1 VKIPVGIP
9 VFVSAAGIDPRYA
22 RLVHK
27 YFISSVVWLL
37 LGSLAGLLE
46 AFRFNHPDLLSFP
59 WLSFGRARPMHT
71 GLVLWGFASLALV
84 GIALYVV
91 PRSSKTNLHSLLAA
105 RVSLWLWNAGIGLGT
120 LALALGQSNGSQE
133 YREYPLFLKVGGI
146 PMVPVVLLLAVSAG
160 LLAWNFYKT
169 LQARRVSQIYISNWF
184 MLAATLFVMV
194 VLLVGYLPG
203 FSRGIGQ
210 TTVQGYYMH
219 NAVGMWFTPLAVG
232 ATYYTLPKLVNKP
245 IYSYALG
252 VLGFW
257 THLVFYT
264 LIGTHHYVFSALPSW
279 LQTTAIIFSTAMMVP
294 VWAST
299 GNFLLTMRGER
310 SAIRISYSLPFI
322 LVGAVFYGLASVQ
335 GTAEAFKAAN
345 EHWHFTAF
353 TVGHSHLAMV
363 GFVSF
368 LLWGSVY
375 GLLPRVTGREPKV
388 ELVGFHFWL
397 SFVGLVMM
405 FLALSLGG
413 HHQGGT
419 WLDGEPFLDGLRG
432 LAPYW
437 VWRSVGG
444 TFMTLGH
451 VVFAVNLW
459 MMRPGAFVNLMPQ
472 PVLEEAPA

>member
-1 VKIPVGIP
+1 MKIPVGIP
-9 VFVSAAGIDPRYA
+9 VFVAAAGIDPRYA

-27 YFISSVVWLL
+27 YFVSAVVWLL

-46 AFRFNHPDLLSFP
+46 AFRFNYPDLLSFEL
-59 WLSFGRARPMHT
+59 LSFGRVRPIHT
-71 GLVLWGFASLALV
+71 GMVLWGWASLALLGV
-84 GIALYVV
+84 ALYVV
-91 PRSSKTNLHSLLAA
+91 PRSSKTSLHSLLAA
-105 RVSLWLWNAGIGLGT
+105 RVALWLWNLGLALGT
-120 LALALGQSNGSQE
+120 LALSLGATNGAQE
-133 YREYPLFLKVGGI
+133 YREYPLWFRLGGI
-146 PMVPVVLLLAVSAG
+146 PVPVVLLLGIAV
-160 LLAWNFYKT
+160 LLHAWNFYQT
-169 LQARRVSQIYISNWF
+169 IARRRMGQIYISNWF
-184 MLAATLFVMV
+184 ILGATLFVAV
-194 VLLVGYLPG
+194 VFGIGYAPG
-203 FSRGIGQ
+203 LSRGVGQ

-232 ATYYTLPKLVNKP
+232 ITYYTLPKLVNKP

-264 LIGTHHYVFSALPSW
+264 LIGTHHYIFSAVPTW
-279 LQTTAIIFSTAMMVP
+279 MQTTAIIFSTAMMVP

-322 LVGAVFYGLASVQ
+322 LVGAVFYGLASVE

-345 EHWHFTAF
+345 ESWHFTSF

-368 LLWGSVY
+368 LIWGSVY
-375 GLLPRVTGREPKV
+375 GLLPRITGKEPRV
-388 ELVGFHFWL
+388 EVVGFHFWL

-405 FLALSLGG
+405 FLSLSIGG
-413 HHQGGT
+413 HEQGRSWIAGR
-419 WLDGEPFLDGLRG
+419 PFLDGLREM
-432 LAPYW
+432 APYW

-451 VVFAVNLW
+451 VLFAVNLW
-459 MMRPGAFVNLMPQ
+459 TMRPGAFVNLMP
-472 PVLEEAPA
+472 PPAPEAGS